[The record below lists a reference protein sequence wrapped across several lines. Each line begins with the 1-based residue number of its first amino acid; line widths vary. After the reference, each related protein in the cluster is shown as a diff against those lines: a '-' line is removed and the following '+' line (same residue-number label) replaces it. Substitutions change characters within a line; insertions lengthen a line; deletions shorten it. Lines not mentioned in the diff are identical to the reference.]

1 MDTTNRLK
9 YGFQVTFIQGS
20 GVINYMRAK
29 HLVSG
34 KKLWIPVVGR
44 KQLSK
49 MFRRKGDAEM
59 YAKLVLIRYQRLL
72 NCREEENEMQK
83 LQS

>member
-49 MFRRKGDAEM
+49 MFRRKGDAEL
-59 YAKLVLIRYQRLL
+59 YAKIVLTRYQRLL
-72 NCREEENEMQK
+72 KYKGETND
-83 LQS
+83 